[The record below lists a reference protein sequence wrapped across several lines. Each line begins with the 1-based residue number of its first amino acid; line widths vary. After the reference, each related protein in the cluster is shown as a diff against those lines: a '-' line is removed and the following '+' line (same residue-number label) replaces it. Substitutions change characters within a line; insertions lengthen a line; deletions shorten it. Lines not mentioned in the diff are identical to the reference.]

1 MESVL
6 GRPVTEEDVPKLIV
20 FLKKQESNGK
30 YFSRAMQT
38 EHIPNTA
45 KDTDR
50 GDDTLSLPS

>member
-1 MESVL
+1 ML
-6 GRPVTEEDVPKLIV
+6 GRPVTEEDVLKLIA

-38 EHIPNTA
+38 GRIPGTA
-45 KDTDR
+45 KETDG